1 MEFEKYQHIER
12 FGQPTVDGILNGKVY
27 VFNKIDGTNSQVWI
41 DENKVLHFG
50 SRNRELSLD
59 FDNAGFMAK
68 ISNDERIIKFLTD
81 YPNYR
86 VYGEWLKPHTI
97 KNYEDDAWDKFYIF
111 DITTEDEKYVPYPV
125 YSKLL
130 KDYGLDYI
138 PLLTC
143 LNNPTYE
150 DILKLLDNVNF
161 LIKDGSGQ
169 GEGIVIKNYDFVN
182 RFGRTV
188 WAKIV
193 LKEFRS
199 KHQRVDANTIKDDT
213 MVEAKIVEKYV
224 TKSLVEKEYAKLC
237 VDELFDKKQIPR
249 LFNTIFYSLVTEES
263 WNFVKEF
270 KNPTINFKTLSFL
283 CNEKT
288 KDCLPNLF

>member
-12 FGQPTVDGILNGKVY
+12 FGQPSVDGILNGKVY
-27 VFNKIDGTNSQVWI
+27 VFNKIDGTNAQVWI
-41 DENKVLHFG
+41 DENKALHFG

-97 KNYEDDAWDKFYIF
+97 KSYKDDAWDKFYIF

-130 KDYGLDYI
+130 DEYGLDYI

-143 LNNPTYE
+143 LDNPTYE

-161 LIKDGSGQ
+161 LIKEGAGQ

-213 MVEAKIVEKYV
+213 MVETKIVEKYV

-237 VDELFDKKQIPR
+237 VDEFFDKKQIPR
-249 LFNTIFYSLVTEES
+249 LLNTIFYSLVTEES

>member
-237 VDELFDKKQIPR
+237 VDEIFDKKQIPR
-249 LFNTIFYSLVTEES
+249 LFSTIFYSLVTEES

>member
-199 KHQRVDANTIKDDT
+199 KHQRIDANTIKDDT

-288 KDCLPNLF
+288 KDCLPSLF

>member
-12 FGQPTVDGILNGKVY
+12 FGQPSVDGILDGKVY
-27 VFNKIDGTNSQVWI
+27 VFNKIDGTNAQVWI

-111 DITTEDEKYVPYPV
+111 DITTEDEKYVQYPV

-130 KDYGLDYI
+130 DEYGLDYI

-143 LNNPTYE
+143 LGNPTYE

-193 LKEFRS
+193 SKEFRS

-213 MVEAKIVEKYV
+213 MVETKIVEKYV

-249 LFNTIFYSLVTEES
+249 LLNTIFYSLVTEES
-263 WNFVKEF
+263 WNFIKEF
-270 KNPTINFKTLSFL
+270 RNPTINFKTLSFL